1 MFRRG
6 KPTLHILLFFSVLSG
21 ARMPVAGQIGPCD
34 PGLKQ
39 DESNPYGYRLRGN
52 RCEGIY
58 IRLVGGAPLTIASWT
73 QSFENYNLASPAPL
87 TMEWD
92 IPSGKSVS
100 LRAEGLRRR
109 LYFRMDASPSGNS
122 FTWQTSLL
130 TALGIV
136 QSELGI
142 TASYRAAVNGEEH
155 EILLPLRVA
164 QKEKSVS
171 SGAYRLVL
179 IPGEEFRELFVTL
192 TSADSASRTPLKRDE
207 PLRYGYYPAD
217 RPIEIP
223 ISGLTKPGIYHLQIG
238 ASLLEGGASTTDF
251 WFYHSGK

>member
-6 KPTLHILLFFSVLSG
+6 KSILYILLLFSVPSG
-21 ARMPVAGQIGPCD
+21 ARIPVAGQAGPCD

-73 QSFENYNLASPAPL
+73 QSFENYNLASLAPL
-87 TMEWD
+87 KMEWD
-92 IPSGKSVS
+92 MPSVKSVS
-100 LRAEGLRRR
+100 LRAEALRRR
-109 LYFRMDASPSGNS
+109 LYFRMDASPAGNS

-130 TALGIV
+130 SALGIV
-136 QSELGI
+136 QPDLGI
-142 TASYRAAVNGEEH
+142 TASYRATVNGEEH
-155 EILLPLRVA
+155 EIFLPLRIA
-164 QKEKSVS
+164 QREAPVL

-179 IPGEEFRELFVTL
+179 IPGEEFKELFVTL
-192 TSADSASRTPLKRDE
+192 TSADSPSRTSLKRDE

-223 ISGLTKPGIYHLQIG
+223 ISGITKPGIYHLEIG
-238 ASLLEGGASTTDF
+238 ASLLDGGASTADF
-251 WFYHSGK
+251 WFYHAGK